1 MNKFDSIIF
10 DMDGTLWDAVDSYC
24 RIWDVTF
31 EQMGISADK
40 VERQVLLECMGL
52 PIDEIFRRIV
62 NIDVDAEQYL
72 RLLDENEKKMMPMLG
87 GILYPG
93 VADGIPQLAQR
104 YRLFMVSN
112 CGAEGLTN
120 FLAYTGL
127 APYFEGTLSYGET
140 LCPKADNIK
149 SVVNKYA
156 LQSPVYVGDT
166 QGDCNS
172 AHKAGVPM
180 MFASY
185 GFGTCTDAEY
195 SASDFNNLVSHF
207 LSE

>member
-31 EQMGISADK
+31 EQMGIAADK

-62 NIDVDAEQYL
+62 NIEVDAEEYL
-72 RLLDENEKKMMPMLG
+72 RLLDKNEKEMMLVLG

-93 VADGIPQLAQR
+93 VAEGIPQLAQR

-120 FLAYTGL
+120 FLTYTGL
-127 APYFEGTLSYGET
+127 TPYFEGTLTYGET

-156 LQSPVYVGDT
+156 LKSPIYVGDT
-166 QGDCNS
+166 QGDADAS
-172 AHKAGVPM
+172 SFAGIPFV
-180 MFASY
+180 FCEY
-185 GFGTCTDAEY
+185 GFGEVEKADY
-195 SASDFNNLVSHF
+195 RIKKF
-207 LSE
+207 SELLELF

>member
-112 CGAEGLTN
+112 IKFVKEAYINEGN
-120 FLAYTGL
+120 
-127 APYFEGTLSYGET
+127 
-140 LCPKADNIK
+140 
-149 SVVNKYA
+149 
-156 LQSPVYVGDT
+156 
-166 QGDCNS
+166 
-172 AHKAGVPM
+172 
-180 MFASY
+180 
-185 GFGTCTDAEY
+185 
-195 SASDFNNLVSHF
+195 
-207 LSE
+207 